1 MTKLKSNHIKYV
13 TITEQ
18 EYLELIENTMK
29 IEALKIAGVE
39 ELPLYK
45 AMLRILED
53 KRVEIHIKPLCSR
66 YSF

>member
-1 MTKLKSNHIKYV
+1 MAKLKSNHIKYV

-29 IEALKIAGVE
+29 IEALKIAGIE

>member
-1 MTKLKSNHIKYV
+1 MAKLKSNHIKYV
-13 TITEQ
+13 TITEH

>member
-1 MTKLKSNHIKYV
+1 MAKIKSNHKKYV
-13 TITEQ
+13 TITEK
-18 EYLELIENTMK
+18 EYLELIENTMM

-39 ELPLYK
+39 ELPIYK

-53 KRVEIHIKPLCSR
+53 KRVEIHIEPLCSR